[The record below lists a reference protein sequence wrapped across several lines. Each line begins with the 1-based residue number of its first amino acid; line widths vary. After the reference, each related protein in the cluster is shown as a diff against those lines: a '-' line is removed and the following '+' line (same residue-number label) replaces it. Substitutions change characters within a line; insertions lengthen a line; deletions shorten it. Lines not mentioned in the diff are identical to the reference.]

1 MSILILA
8 EHNNEE
14 LKPSTLSTIN
24 AAHKINSTIDVIVI
38 GAGCDNVIN
47 KLSKVQSVNKILVVD
62 DDKYKNHIAENFSKI
77 ILSCVENYTHVLAPA
92 STFG

>member
-1 MSILILA
+1 MSVLVIA

-38 GAGCDNVIN
+38 GAG
-47 KLSKVQSVNKILVVD
+47 
-62 DDKYKNHIAENFSKI
+62 
-77 ILSCVENYTHVLAPA
+77 
-92 STFG
+92 